1 MPQATAS
8 QTIGPFWHLI
18 EDRSWSDLTRFGAA
32 GSRII
37 LTGTIRDGDGA
48 PCPGTCVEIWQSDPA
63 RSDMFPG
70 FGRANTDATGTFR
83 FTTIRPGPVPG
94 RGNTQQAPHLAIR
107 IFARG
112 LMAGLTTRAYFQ
124 DEALNASDP
133 LLASIEDAALRRT
146 LIAVPAGPDT
156 WRLDIRLQGDGETV
170 FLDV

>member
-1 MPQATAS
+1 MPAATAS

-18 EDRSWSDLTRFGAA
+18 EDASWADLTRFGAE
-32 GSRII
+32 GTRIT

-63 RSDMFPG
+63 QSDTFPG

-83 FTTIRPGPVPG
+83 FTTLKPGPVAG
-94 RGNTQQAPHLAIR
+94 RGNMLQAPHIAIQ

-112 LMAGLTTRAYFQ
+112 LMTGVVTRAYFK
-124 DEALNASDP
+124 DERLNASDP
-133 LLASIEDAALRRT
+133 LLASIEDVALRQT
-146 LIAVPAGPDT
+146 LIAIPDGPDT